1 MKSFLYSQDFIK
13 IFQESFEIILT
24 NLNGKSIYINY
35 TIKFMI
41 KRISNFKFNI
51 DIEEK
56 LEKSLREILET
67 KYVIKD

>member
-1 MKSFLYSQDFIK
+1 
-13 IFQESFEIILT
+13 
-24 NLNGKSIYINY
+24 
-35 TIKFMI
+35 MI

-56 LEKSLREILET
+56 LEKRLREILET

>member
-1 MKSFLYSQDFIK
+1 
-13 IFQESFEIILT
+13 
-24 NLNGKSIYINY
+24 
-35 TIKFMI
+35 MI